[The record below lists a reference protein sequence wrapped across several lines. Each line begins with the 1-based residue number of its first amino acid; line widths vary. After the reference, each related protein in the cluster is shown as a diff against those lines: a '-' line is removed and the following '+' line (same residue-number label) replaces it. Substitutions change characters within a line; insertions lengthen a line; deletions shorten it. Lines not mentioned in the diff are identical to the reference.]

1 MTKPTKPTTQ
11 PVVASENEGEGSRT
25 AARNYNQKT
34 REFIDAGKVDDAA
47 DAAKDALDGDER
59 EELENAE
66 QVGKSKA
73 RK

>member
-1 MTKPTKPTTQ
+1 MTDKTKPPTSATT
-11 PVVASENEGEGSRT
+11 AENEGEGNRT

>member
-47 DAAKDALDGDER
+47 DAAKDAIDGDER

>member
-1 MTKPTKPTTQ
+1 MTTPTKPTKQ

-47 DAAKDALDGDER
+47 EAAKDALDGDER
-59 EELENAE
+59 SELESAE

-73 RK
+73 RG